1 MIVYCYPKCS
11 TCKKAL
17 QWLDDHHITYQKRH
31 IVEECPTAQELTEW
45 IHQSGR
51 AAKTFFNTSG
61 QMYKALQLKDK
72 LPTMSE
78 EEQIKLL
85 ASNGM
90 LIKRPLVVSNQI
102 LSGFKIKEWE
112 GLK

>member
-17 QWLDDHHITYQKRH
+17 QWLDDHHISYQQRH
-31 IVEECPTAQELTEW
+31 IVEECPTVQELTEW

-51 AAKTFFNTSG
+51 TPKSFFNTSG
-61 QMYKALQLKDK
+61 QMYKELQLKDK
-72 LPTMSE
+72 LPTMNE
-78 EEQIKLL
+78 KEQIKLL

-90 LIKRPLVVSNQI
+90 LIKRPLVVGDQI